1 MAAPYWVTDA
11 GTLGTIPE
19 MEFYSLQLTGRD
31 PDKGSNNTGL
41 TFTLLAGK
49 LPGGVA
55 LAHTGLIDA
64 IPTQRSLLKGVPY
77 AVSDNVTSTFVVRIT
92 DTDSLIAYRTFSLT
106 VEGPDPPVWST
117 AAGKL
122 ADVHDGQEV
131 TTTLSATDTD

>member
-55 LAHTGLIDA
+55 LAHTC
-64 IPTQRSLLKGVPY
+64 LLY
-77 AVSDNVTSTFVVRIT
+77 TSPSPR
-92 DTDSLIAYRTFSLT
+92 D
-106 VEGPDPPVWST
+106 
-117 AAGKL
+117 
-122 ADVHDGQEV
+122 
-131 TTTLSATDTD
+131 